1 MDVAIPE
8 ENLSNTNCVQF
19 HSLTNHVLPPMPWL
33 GMLCRV
39 RWRSVTSSYLFILV
53 MSHHHIVLSQTSI
66 FSRRISFATL
76 ILKSWGLRYVLYEY
90 WVFSFCSIMNCMQ
103 PWMWNFLLCF
113 QFWRKPLWSS
123 YLQGQCS
130 ACTHYINRCTTR
142 SQSLFTWNKLK
153 ILLKENQEIF
163 PFIGSPSF
171 IGVSMWST
179 LMPVTLHE
187 KFPEFCGQVRN
198 TAYPHRCTSN
208 FIFLEFKNCELQM
221 LPS

>member
-1 MDVAIPE
+1 MRQYQKKISPMQMVSLFDSDLQIMFCQPCHD
-8 ENLSNTNCVQF
+8 LSCCVE
-19 HSLTNHVLPPMPWL
+19 S
-33 GMLCRV
+33 GK
-39 RWRSVTSSYLFILV
+39 V
-53 MSHHHIVLSQTSI
+53 MSHHHIVLSPTSI
-66 FSRRISFATL
+66 FCQRISCATPS
-76 ILKSWGLRYVLYEY
+76 LKTWGLRYVLYEY

-103 PWMWNFLLCF
+103 PWMWNFWLCF

-153 ILLKENQEIF
+153 ILLKENQEKF

-208 FIFLEFKNCELQM
+208 FNFLEFKNCELQM